1 MLSDKD
7 NLWYGLIAVWVVSLV
22 VTIGKESQQRWC
34 FVIGMAIVLILM
46 PDNILDRNDRIR
58 VNEGFQ
64 NNKDTFNLPSHSYE
78 ENVES
83 GQLLQQ
89 QRLDRNRSMDKLR
102 NIGQV
107 RGTLKNTMK
116 EVDPLLDKYNK
127 EYKTWSSSFDSY
139 DRVNDLSGDD
149 VDVED
154 KKKKMGWDASLRTQE
169 LGLLDTQRKINLKFG
184 GLASGLSKWEAAT
197 SMDNESENDGPFCYY
212 CPSEAKT
219 TKDNMDLLPECHQF
233 SCPDKIKQQH
243 LRDRKKAQ
251 KDSLN
256 DNTGGEE
263 L

>member
-64 NNKDTFNLPSHSYE
+64 DNKDTFNLPSHSYE

-102 NIGQV
+102 NIG
-107 RGTLKNTMK
+107 
-116 EVDPLLDKYNK
+116 
-127 EYKTWSSSFDSY
+127 
-139 DRVNDLSGDD
+139 
-149 VDVED
+149 
-154 KKKKMGWDASLRTQE
+154 
-169 LGLLDTQRKINLKFG
+169 
-184 GLASGLSKWEAAT
+184 
-197 SMDNESENDGPFCYY
+197 
-212 CPSEAKT
+212 
-219 TKDNMDLLPECHQF
+219 
-233 SCPDKIKQQH
+233 
-243 LRDRKKAQ
+243 
-251 KDSLN
+251 
-256 DNTGGEE
+256 
-263 L
+263 